1 MSSKFPKINQ
11 NFGRGVE
18 VQLFVFCLSLKLVS
32 GAERFCYHYRNL
44 SNSEIDR
51 SKSIG
56 RIYLNTFYMFLVV
69 VTAYAI
75 VRYSKKR
82 QAEGYSIEGEN
93 RKRNEKWQKER
104 LEREAKAK
112 EEGA

>member
-1 MSSKFPKINQ
+1 MSLERAQ
-11 NFGRGVE
+11 NVTHRNTK
-18 VQLFVFCLSLKLVS
+18 LKTS
-32 GAERFCYHYRNL
+32 FFTF

-112 EEGA
+112 EEGAWLIHTE